1 MAVVAGLADGRV
13 DSALALAIR
22 IALRAAQRSSI
33 RARARVA
40 RMEVARGALLR
51 AVRERTCF
59 AIEILR
65 CRDSV
70 RALFQ
75 ARAAGLAARA
85 VSRPRSHAVDRVL
98 ASVVALAQ
106 DVVVSAI
113 GMDERLTAAEVVR
126 RVLNAGALRFRRIV
140 RAVKA
145 GVQGLIEVDDGAA
158 LAVDVAGRGGA
169 LLEESG
175 RSRAGQESCCDEELH
190 DRRSCWKVTENHK
203 ENLVDKVSSTS
214 TDEQPH
220 RKATTGYT

>member
-22 IALRAAQRSSI
+22 IALCAVQRGAVA
-33 RARARVA
+33 ARARVA
-40 RMEVARGALLR
+40 SLEVARGALLR
-51 AVRERTCF
+51 AVRERTSL
-59 AIEILR
+59 AVEVLR

-70 RALFQ
+70 RAFFQ

-106 DVVVSAI
+106 DVVVGAI

-145 GVQGLIEVDDGAA
+145 GVQGAIEVDDGVAV
-158 LAVDVAGRGGA
+158 AVDMAGRDTA
-169 LLEESG
+169 WLEESG
-175 RSRAGQESCCDEELH
+175 RGRTGQESCC
-190 DRRSCWKVTENHK
+190 
-203 ENLVDKVSSTS
+203 
-214 TDEQPH
+214 
-220 RKATTGYT
+220 